1 MSEDY
6 KDKVVVSAH
15 NRFSIG
21 LANIK
26 RFDDEVNGFLNN
38 EYFKLKLNEILSKF
52 AKEINDLYRSE
63 RNEDENRTTKDEW
76 L

>member
-26 RFDDEVNGFLNN
+26 RFVDDENDFLNN
-38 EYFKLKLNEILSKF
+38 KDLKLKLNEILLKF
-52 AKEINDLYRSE
+52 AKEINDLYRS
-63 RNEDENRTTKDEW
+63 NEDENRTTKDE
-76 L
+76 